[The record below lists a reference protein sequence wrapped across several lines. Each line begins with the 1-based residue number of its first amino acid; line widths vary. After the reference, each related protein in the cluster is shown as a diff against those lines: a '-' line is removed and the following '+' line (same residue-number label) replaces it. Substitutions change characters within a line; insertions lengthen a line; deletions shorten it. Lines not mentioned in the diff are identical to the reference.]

1 MHVFFHIKFERQGQ
15 YKEDVYVNSWKE
27 CLNNCDGQQF
37 HQYQK
42 NQQPPFT
49 STHWT
54 YKMTTTYDVGN
65 QGSWLKENEN
75 NFWFVVLQN
84 LELIKKNENM
94 TFFIMKILQGLTLKH
109 VYILLILNF
118 PQNMQ
123 AAIFPLSVTSLHP
136 FPFTCSTVSKQ

>member
-1 MHVFFHIKFERQGQ
+1 MKDGQ

-27 CLNNCDGQQF
+27 CLDNCDGQQF
-37 HQYQK
+37 HQYQQ

-65 QGSWLKENEN
+65 QGSWLKENET

-84 LELIKKNENM
+84 LELITKWKYDFFYENF
-94 TFFIMKILQGLTLKH
+94 TRADVKARLYLIDFKFPAKH
-109 VYILLILNF
+109 AGCHFSLI
-118 PQNMQ
+118 
-123 AAIFPLSVTSLHP
+123 SDVTPSIPIYL
-136 FPFTCSTVSKQ
+136 FNCIKTIVSFLEFRHNG